1 MTTAITSEEVGMWSR
16 LIHDS
21 CGVYLDQAKSYL
33 LTSRLQEL
41 LQETKSAG
49 FSDLYYKVKASTSLQ
64 SKVVDAITT
73 NETSFFRD
81 SAPFDLLR
89 HKIIPELIDRRTKL
103 GTRPI
108 PVRIWS
114 AACSTGQEVYT
125 IAIVL
130 RELLGSGSGYD
141 IRILGTDISNRVV
154 AAASRGEFSN
164 LEIQRGMP
172 AEFQTKYFTKQED
185 GWKIRDEVRAM
196 ASFRILNLLQPF
208 NFPAPFDIVFCRNVA
223 IYFTEEHR
231 TQLFRNIQKSMAK
244 DGALIIGSTES
255 LTGLCPDLESK
266 RYLRS
271 VYYQQ
276 RLSVQ

>member
-89 HKIIPELIDRRTKL
+89 HKIIPELIDRRAKL

-172 AEFQTKYFTKQED
+172 CRVSDEILYEAGRWLEDPRRGSRDGQFPNLEPAATFQFS
-185 GWKIRDEVRAM
+185 GPVRH
-196 ASFRILNLLQPF
+196 SVLSQCCDLLHRRTSH
-208 NFPAPFDIVFCRNVA
+208 PAFS
-223 IYFTEEHR
+223 EHPE
-231 TQLFRNIQKSMAK
+231 IH
-244 DGALIIGSTES
+244 G
-255 LTGLCPDLESK
+255 K
-266 RYLRS
+266 RWGTDHWQY
-271 VYYQQ
+271 
-276 RLSVQ
+276 